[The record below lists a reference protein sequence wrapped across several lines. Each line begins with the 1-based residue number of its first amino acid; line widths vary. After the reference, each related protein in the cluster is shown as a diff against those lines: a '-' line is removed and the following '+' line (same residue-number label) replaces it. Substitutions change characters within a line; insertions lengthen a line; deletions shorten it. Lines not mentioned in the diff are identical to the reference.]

1 MFRWWV
7 QKENYTDFCL
17 YLCHITHL
25 SGYISSDTFPLTS
38 TSLIEM
44 RRNRAAAVQL
54 LIAVKG
60 FILASGTAG
69 AEEQQWHG
77 ASSAGW
83 NALRRGFRSRA
94 DQSAI
99 LANAQEPNRR
109 QMADDAADWCRL
121 RRAGIIWGT
130 TGYKPDNPAYI
141 RREIIEELNPMW
153 P

>member
-77 ASSAGW
+77 ASSAG
-83 NALRRGFRSRA
+83 
-94 DQSAI
+94 
-99 LANAQEPNRR
+99 
-109 QMADDAADWCRL
+109 
-121 RRAGIIWGT
+121 
-130 TGYKPDNPAYI
+130 
-141 RREIIEELNPMW
+141 
-153 P
+153 